1 VPSVTGKCPNPD
13 CRTTLTGGSD
23 VERFRLTSTSHY
35 YLHAIV
41 CKACGVVIGMTQ
53 EPKPEPE
60 PKQKRLPARKKTT
73 LRAGKIGLKRSR
85 SRRA

>member
-41 CKACGVVIGMTQ
+41 WKACGVVIGLTQ
-53 EPKPEPE
+53 
-60 PKQKRLPARKKTT
+60 
-73 LRAGKIGLKRSR
+73 
-85 SRRA
+85 